1 MLVNSACFL
10 ESINNNTFSAV
21 TVFPMTLRE
30 ILAKCPLTQ
39 NVSNVP
45 SLPLNYNLI
54 TMRMSLNYNE
64 KINIIAY
71 FFTLAF
77 LPVLRTYIYDR
88 VT

>member
-45 SLPLNYNLI
+45 
-54 TMRMSLNYNE
+54 
-64 KINIIAY
+64 
-71 FFTLAF
+71 
-77 LPVLRTYIYDR
+77 
-88 VT
+88 